1 MTIEQPVNQ
10 KNIKINNIIR
20 ICEYIFANGPVSR
33 GELASACDLS
43 LMTAGKIADLLKKNR
58 IVSEKKEE
66 ESLVGRKA
74 GFLSTAEKR
83 RILVLDLSK
92 TDFEMRSMRV
102 DGHCMEGKSFLF
114 KKGLSYQENLEQ
126 ALFRF
131 AEDYSPLLE
140 ECIGLGVLAP
150 GPYDSEKDIV
160 INKRFPELM
169 ELPVVK
175 TIESY
180 FPNIP
185 ITIDED
191 VKFAARYAVSQ
202 VQDYNRKTVFY
213 AYIGD
218 GAGGAVVSHGSVPQT
233 AFSYASDFGQ
243 LTLAN
248 GMTAESFISFETLRK
263 LFPDYDFSK
272 GEDYDSILTKEP
284 NFQSFSQ
291 RAMEVLVWCFQSVMW
306 LIDPD
311 EILIDSDHLSKIP
324 GFLTELSEQFSH
336 AAKKSRGERIPKLTV
351 LDISENAKFYGACNE
366 VRRAFLRTIA

>member
-10 KNIKINNIIR
+10 KNIKIGNIIR
-20 ICEYIFANGPVSR
+20 ICEHIFANGPVSR
-33 GELASACDLS
+33 GELASACGLS
-43 LMTAGKIADLLKKNR
+43 LMTAGKIADLLKKNG

-74 GFLSTAEKR
+74 GFLSTAEHR

-92 TDFEMRSMRV
+92 NDFEMQSMRV
-102 DGHCMEGKSFLF
+102 DGQCIDRKTLSY
-114 KKGLSYQENLEQ
+114 KKEMSYQENLEH
-126 ALFRF
+126 ALFQF
-131 AEDYSPLLE
+131 AKVYSPLFKDCL
-140 ECIGLGVLAP
+140 GLGVLAP
-150 GPYDSEKDIV
+150 GPYDPEKDIV

-169 ELPVVK
+169 SLPVKK
-175 TIESY
+175 TIEDH
-180 FPNIP
+180 FPGIS

-202 VQDYNRKTVFY
+202 VHDFSHKTVFY

-233 AFSYASDFGQ
+233 AYSYASDFGQ
-243 LTLAN
+243 LTVGN
-248 GMTAESFISFETLRK
+248 GATAESFVSMEALRK
-263 LFPDYDFSK
+263 LFPDMDFSNSSLALK
-272 GEDYDSILTKEP
+272 NLESDPQFKKYV
-284 NFQSFSQ
+284 N

-311 EILIDSDHLSKIP
+311 EILIDSNHLSKIP
-324 GFLTELSEQFSH
+324 GFLTELSERFRQ
-336 AAKKSRGERIPKLTV
+336 AAGKERGEQIPKLTI
-351 LDISENAKFYGACNE
+351 LEISENAKYYGACNE